1 MFIRNIRKSDY
12 KAVDNLLLQLH
23 QQDVTSRPDLF
34 SPTDH
39 YMTKE
44 SFDNLVESRHVMTI
58 LAQQRMEIL
67 GCCFVSMLEKSGDAH
82 IKTAYIDL
90 LVVDEKHRRK
100 GIGKALFN
108 EVQRRARKVGAK
120 RVNLTVWSYNK
131 IAESAYESY
140 GMTPLRSVYEIGIS

>member
-44 SFDNLVESRHVMTI
+44 SFDNLVESSHVMTI

-67 GCCFVSMLEKSGDAH
+67 GCRFVSMLKKSRSSIVRFPASSDPF
-82 IKTAYIDL
+82 L
-90 LVVDEKHRRK
+90 L
-100 GIGKALFN
+100 
-108 EVQRRARKVGAK
+108 
-120 RVNLTVWSYNK
+120 SYNFF
-131 IAESAYESY
+131 IIQSAD
-140 GMTPLRSVYEIGIS
+140 T

>member
-1 MFIRNIRKSDY
+1 MLASTFHPETLQITIVQIRQGTER
-12 KAVDNLLLQLH
+12 LRQ
-23 QQDVTSRPDLF
+23 
-34 SPTDH
+34 
-39 YMTKE
+39 
-44 SFDNLVESRHVMTI
+44 
-58 LAQQRMEIL
+58 
-67 GCCFVSMLEKSGDAH
+67 FVNSIDATERRLE
-82 IKTAYIDL
+82 IDL

-108 EVQRRARKVGAK
+108 EVQKRARKVGAK